1 MSGRKIPANVSP
13 KYRPIPAP
21 IPASWLR
28 ASVAIAKPSAP
39 SSMIA
44 TQPRANCSG
53 SRPRVAAS
61 VRPLVDVPAIV
72 APTRAATTPI
82 ANVTTRPTA
91 ITTAIE
97 AKESR
102 V

>member
-1 MSGRKIPANVSP
+1 
-13 KYRPIPAP
+13 
-21 IPASWLR
+21 
-28 ASVAIAKPSAP
+28 
-39 SSMIA
+39 
-44 TQPRANCSG
+44 
-53 SRPRVAAS
+53 
-61 VRPLVDVPAIV
+61 VDVPAIV